1 MDYREKLITL
11 KDEEIIVEIKKG
23 KKEYFEILIIRYK
36 DKLARYAKKFLL
48 DKFDTDDLIQDVFIK
63 SYINL
68 ESFDESRRFSPW
80 IYRIAHNEFLNKV
93 KKKLTEKLLPIDF
106 DTFFP
111 HPEAK
116 ERSDKSTEDFLN
128 ENILNSYLEKLDAK
142 YREILVLY
150 FYEDMDYKDIA
161 EVLSIPVSTVGVRI
175 SRAKEKLKLLIK
187 DKIHE

>member
-1 MDYREKLITL
+1 MDYRDKLMNL